1 MTQPTSPNLTD
12 MKKRVLP
19 SSVSQVG
26 TITKY
31 ELVNYFRSR
40 RFFVLL
46 IIGLT
51 ISGLLTALVGYYRP
65 SSFLASP
72 LNFYSSWWAGSITF
86 VIILSGIFY
95 GGDAIS
101 GEFQNKTG
109 YFLVANPL
117 RRSSIY
123 IGKWLGAFTAS
134 IVMLGVFAAITVG
147 NGIYYFGLNIPNQ
160 LWESLLFAVLY
171 LIAVL
176 GFTFFF
182 SSLFKSTSM
191 SILVTTILFLFA
203 FTLIQTLVE
212 RLVKIEA
219 WFLITYGAQIITNVL
234 TDPYPTTQTQGF
246 GRDAFTSYAVTIP
259 EGIAI
264 LLAYFVVTAV
274 LGLFLF
280 ERREFT

>member
-1 MTQPTSPNLTD
+1 M
-12 MKKRVLP
+12 RGRILP

-26 TITKY
+26 TVTKY

-46 IIGLT
+46 IIGVI
-51 ISGLLTALVGYYRP
+51 ISALLTVLVGYYRP
-65 SSFLASP
+65 ADFMSSSLK
-72 LNFYSSWWAGSITF
+72 FYYNWFNGSITF

-117 RRSSIY
+117 RRSAIY
-123 IGKWLGAFTAS
+123 IGKWLGALTASVIMLAVFTA
-134 IVMLGVFAAITVG
+134 IAIG
-147 NGIYYFGLNIPNQ
+147 NGVYYFGLNIPYQ
-160 LWESLLFAVLY
+160 LWVSVLFGLLY

-182 SSLFKSTSM
+182 SSLFKSSSI
-191 SILVTTILFLFA
+191 SILVTAILFLFA
-203 FTLIQTLVE
+203 FMLIQTLVE
-212 RLVKIEA
+212 GLVKIEP
-219 WFLITYGAQIITNVL
+219 WFLITYGAQIITNTL
-234 TDPYPTTQTQGF
+234 IDPYPTTSTQGF
-246 GRDAFTSYAVTIP
+246 GPNAFTSYATTIP

-264 LLAYFVVTAV
+264 LSVYFLVTAV
-274 LGLFLF
+274 LGLLIF
-280 ERREFT
+280 ERKEFT

>member
-1 MTQPTSPNLTD
+1 
-12 MKKRVLP
+12 
-19 SSVSQVG
+19 
-26 TITKY
+26 
-31 ELVNYFRSR
+31 
-40 RFFVLL
+40 
-46 IIGLT
+46 
-51 ISGLLTALVGYYRP
+51 
-65 SSFLASP
+65 
-72 LNFYSSWWAGSITF
+72 
-86 VIILSGIFY
+86 
-95 GGDAIS
+95 
-101 GEFQNKTG
+101 
-109 YFLVANPL
+109 
-117 RRSSIY
+117 
-123 IGKWLGAFTAS
+123 
-134 IVMLGVFAAITVG
+134 
-147 NGIYYFGLNIPNQ
+147 
-160 LWESLLFAVLY
+160 VLY

-191 SILVTTILFLFA
+191 SILVTAILFLFA

-234 TDPYPTTQTQGF
+234 IDPYPTTQTQGF
-246 GRDAFTSYAVTIP
+246 GRDAFTSYAATIP

>member
-1 MTQPTSPNLTD
+1 MTQPASPNLTD